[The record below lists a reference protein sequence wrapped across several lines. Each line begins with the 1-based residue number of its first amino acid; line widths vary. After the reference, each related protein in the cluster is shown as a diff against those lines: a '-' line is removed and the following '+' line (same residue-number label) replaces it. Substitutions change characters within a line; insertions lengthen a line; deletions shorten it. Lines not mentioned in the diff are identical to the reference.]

1 VSADE
6 GGKIALDEA
15 LAAHGAGT
23 SEKVAASLILGA
35 LDKICKFHENQA
47 VRFLTITFAQIKLF
61 DDGLFEIDINEL
73 ASNQDNEIEGDF
85 ELIVFINSFALLIY
99 QALDF
104 GLKESQERELS
115 PQLTSLINFMDQES
129 ITGDHKAFLNT
140 IIEFCGEILLESVG
154 GNDNEEGK
162 KIDKHELTTIG
173 REEIKNYVKS
183 ACEILK
189 MTKIIQMKN
198 QTLLRSHAPP
208 EDDRDPMHD
217 KINIDDAAKFEKE
230 MQRNLEKNKK
240 LLDADQQTT
249 ESAQKVKDAKP
260 DANPSA
266 TQPEKSKID
275 VEKLMS
281 GILAVEDSKKE
292 SEINALEEE
301 RKKATALSEKDKTLI
316 TKMMEQHNKSDDS
329 SNSQPDDELETTIE
343 SKNQNST
350 KKRQNSTI
358 EMRLIELTKI
368 QINIKLAFLEEQRM
382 SKSYENIFK
391 DGRVC
396 THCFKNLIKPK
407 NKCIVCCFGMCS
419 AHQITV
425 YLPSSFSLSDNLVH
439 EVQESLGSIP
449 KEKHKQ
455 FVAAPIC
462 KGCLGLVVDIKNEYF
477 GSS

>member
-1 VSADE
+1 M
-6 GGKIALDEA
+6 L
-15 LAAHGAGT
+15 
-23 SEKVAASLILGA
+23 
-35 LDKICKFHENQA
+35 
-47 VRFLTITFAQIKLF
+47 
-61 DDGLFEIDINEL
+61 
-73 ASNQDNEIEGDF
+73 
-85 ELIVFINSFALLIY
+85 
-99 QALDF
+99 
-104 GLKESQERELS
+104 
-115 PQLTSLINFMDQES
+115 ES
-129 ITGDHKAFLNT
+129 I
-140 IIEFCGEILLESVG
+140 G

-183 ACEILK
+183 AGEILK

-230 MQRNLEKNKK
+230 MQRNLEKKKK

-292 SEINALEEE
+292 SEMNALEEE
-301 RKKATALSEKDKTLI
+301 RKKATALSEKDKMLI

-329 SNSQPDDELETTIE
+329 SNSQPDDELETTLE

-350 KKRQNSTI
+350 KKHQNSTI

-368 QINIKLAFLEEQRM
+368 QINVKLAYLEEQRI
-382 SKSYENIFK
+382 SKSYENIFI
-391 DGRVC
+391 DGRV
-396 THCFKNLIKPK
+396 F
-407 NKCIVCCFGMCS
+407 
-419 AHQITV
+419 
-425 YLPSSFSLSDNLVH
+425 SFS
-439 EVQESLGSIP
+439 
-449 KEKHKQ
+449 
-455 FVAAPIC
+455 
-462 KGCLGLVVDIKNEYF
+462 
-477 GSS
+477 